1 MKKLSTQSFLFGT
14 LFVIVT
20 LLLIDVISWT
30 HTRSFLLREVHSDLQ
45 KKLSLSKILIDVG
58 AFERKDLASLKTFAD
73 DIRKSTELR
82 TTLID
87 KTGRVLADSEIDI
100 EGLERVEN
108 HLGRKEVQQAL
119 RLGSGLVIRTSDTIH
134 KKLIY
139 YCETLKNDGRVIGFI
154 RLSMFSPAF
163 NEKLQFLASLLV
175 KLNIIVLAIFVT
187 GFLLYS
193 RLLNYC
199 FNSFRRSLSVQK
211 DAAEFTH
218 LPKHPFEEFN
228 YLRLDMNAV
237 CASLQNRNKT
247 LITQKRQA
255 QDILNT
261 LSEGL
266 GAFDN
271 AGLPLLYNKA
281 FIDILNLEKEHIANT
296 PFYDWLHFPPL
307 IQDIERFSRKGKEV
321 KRRIRYYNN
330 KYIDYHILPL
340 VKGDVLSGFLLCVNN
355 VTDLQH
361 LETVRQDFVDNVS
374 HEFKTPLTSILG
386 YTETLLSGSVSDAN
400 AQQKFLK
407 KIDEQTRQLERIVID
422 LLQLSRIEHH
432 AVQKIKKINPISS
445 IKSVFRELEPLARE
459 QKISMELDIPN
470 TKEKVRIRGNKSLFQ
485 SLIRNLLTNAIYYNR
500 ANGNVWLKA
509 RHDEHKIRIEVKDTG
524 IGIPKSEQ
532 ERIFERFYRIDKS
545 RSKNAGG
552 TGLGLSIVK
561 HITEAFS
568 GTFGVESRPGEGSTF
583 WIEFPV
589 EKSS

>member
-14 LFVIVT
+14 LFVIIA

-30 HTRSFLLREVHSDLQ
+30 RTRSFLLEEVHRDLQ
-45 KKLSLSKILIDVG
+45 KKLSLSKILIDVD
-58 AFERKDLASLKTFAD
+58 AFERKDLTRLKAFAD
-73 DIRKSTELR
+73 EIKQSTELR
-82 TTLID
+82 TTFID

-100 EGLERVEN
+100 AGLKRVEN

-119 RLGSGLVIRTSDTIH
+119 RSGSGLAHRTSNTIH

-139 YCETLKNDGRVIGFI
+139 YCETLKNNGRVIGFV

-163 NEKLQFLASLLV
+163 NEKLKFLASMFAILNVIALV
-175 KLNIIVLAIFVT
+175 VFVT

-193 RLLNYC
+193 RLLNSC
-199 FNSFRRSLSVQK
+199 FSSFHRSLSVQK
-211 DAAEFTH
+211 DTAKFTP

-237 CASLQNRNKT
+237 CANLQNQNKT

-281 FIDILNLEKEHIANT
+281 FVDILNLEKEQIADK

-307 IQDIERFSRKGKEV
+307 IQDIEKFSRKCKEV
-321 KRRIRYYNN
+321 KRRIRYYHD
-330 KYIDYHILPL
+330 KYIEYHILPL
-340 VKGDVLSGFLLCVNN
+340 ANGEVFPGFLVCVNN

-386 YTETLLSGSVSDAN
+386 YTETLLSGSVTDAN

-407 KIDEQTRQLERIVID
+407 KIDEQTRQLEKIVSD
-422 LLQLSRIEHH
+422 LLQLSKIEHH

-445 IKSVFRELEPLARE
+445 IKSTFRELVPLARD
-459 QKISMELDIPN
+459 QKISMKLDIPSA
-470 TKEKVRIRGNKSLFQ
+470 KEKVKIRGNKSLFQ
-485 SLIRNLLTNAIYYNR
+485 SLIRNLLSNAIYYNR
-500 ANGNVWLKA
+500 PDGKVWLRA
-509 RHDEHKIRIEVKDTG
+509 SHDEHKIRIEVKDTG

-532 ERIFERFYRIDKS
+532 KRIFERFYRIDKS
-545 RSKNAGG
+545 RSRNVGG

-561 HITEAFS
+561 HITEAFG
-568 GTFGVESRPGEGSTF
+568 GTLGVESQSGEGSTF
-583 WIEFPV
+583 WLEFPV
-589 EKSS
+589 EKST